1 MTSSPVEQASLD
13 MIKTE
18 NFIEGSLIG
27 GAALGEGTHLLEK
40 IHGKDPFVQVDALER
55 HGLGSRKYELEEVF

>member
-1 MTSSPVEQASLD
+1 